1 MGEGRSPLWTRVGR
15 APPPRH
21 TRRGA
26 PRTPAGHWPPADGG
40 EARAVRGAHRRVPG
54 RKERVKGGSTM
65 AQPGD
70 VIEHPSLGARLTFL
84 ETSAQTNGDLLRI
97 EVVLPPGFSMAEH
110 VHPRQEERHQVLSST
125 LRARVGGQERDYKA
139 GERVVGPPRVSH
151 AWRNPNDKEDLR
163 IVSEHRPASHTEHM
177 LETGFAIARDFEA
190 DKKGI
195 LKHLLRAAVLLDEI
209 KEDFYFTGAPLRMLM
224 AVFVALAPISR
235 LLRYGPLGYRED
247 DDQAAAGTSSEGR
260 GVPSAAVVGSVAV
273 ATFVLALLML

>member
-1 MGEGRSPLWTRVGR
+1 
-15 APPPRH
+15 
-21 TRRGA
+21 
-26 PRTPAGHWPPADGG
+26 
-40 EARAVRGAHRRVPG
+40 
-54 RKERVKGGSTM
+54 M

-70 VIEHPSLGARLTFL
+70 VIEHPSFRARMTFL
-84 ETSAQTNGDLLRI
+84 ETSAQTNGDLLRV
-97 EVVLPPGFSMAEH
+97 EGVLPPGFSMAEH
-110 VHPRQEERHQVLSST
+110 VHPRQEERHQVLSGT

-139 GERVVGPPRVSH
+139 GERVVGPPRVPH
-151 AWRNPNDKEDLR
+151 AWRNPSDKEDLR

-235 LLRYGPLGYRED
+235 LLRYGLPGYREN

-273 ATFVLALLML
+273 ATFVLALLMLRWRNRSHG